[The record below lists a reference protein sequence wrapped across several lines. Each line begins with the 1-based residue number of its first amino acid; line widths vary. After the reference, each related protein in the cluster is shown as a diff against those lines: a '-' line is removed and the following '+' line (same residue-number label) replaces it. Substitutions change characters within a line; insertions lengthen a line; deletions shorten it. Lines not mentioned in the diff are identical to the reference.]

1 MLLRSVKNKP
11 NVLIVQKASCLD
23 LKYSATK
30 DTLTCSIR
38 KMMNKYRTSASPLL
52 EPSPEMIDE
61 SNRKEQAVLERW
73 DMQEEILFEV
83 REEETSSTFQNL
95 FSYQSDESPRPFS
108 SFEDETAPESAED
121 PVIIRDGTP
130 YNHNGRHFLSSA
142 VVSNDTVC
150 HFSLPSTS
158 NCDSE
163 LMPGLSHPQ
172 HQGSEEQ
179 VLPKISSTADENS
192 SEFSQTGSRAKM
204 LVNLFIREMSAW
216 SEPPPRVS
224 VSSESGFDEDVF
236 AELNGKS
243 NEKRCWGKGRADFK
257 RLRIS
262 SDPEYV
268 KRRRAF
274 ELRKKY
280 NNEDHFQG
288 IASLDDIT
296 RQLLEVDIVK
306 PLFMFQPTS
315 GE

>member
-1 MLLRSVKNKP
+1 
-11 NVLIVQKASCLD
+11 
-23 LKYSATK
+23 
-30 DTLTCSIR
+30 
-38 KMMNKYRTSASPLL
+38 
-52 EPSPEMIDE
+52 
-61 SNRKEQAVLERW
+61 
-73 DMQEEILFEV
+73 
-83 REEETSSTFQNL
+83 
-95 FSYQSDESPRPFS
+95 
-108 SFEDETAPESAED
+108 
-121 PVIIRDGTP
+121 
-130 YNHNGRHFLSSA
+130 
-142 VVSNDTVC
+142 
-150 HFSLPSTS
+150 
-158 NCDSE
+158 
-163 LMPGLSHPQ
+163 
-172 HQGSEEQ
+172 
-179 VLPKISSTADENS
+179 
-192 SEFSQTGSRAKM
+192 
-204 LVNLFIREMSAW
+204 MSAW

-288 IASLDDIT
+288 IASLEDIT

>member
-1 MLLRSVKNKP
+1 M
-11 NVLIVQKASCLD
+11 IVQKASCFGP
-23 LKYSATK
+23 KYNSTK
-30 DTLTCSIR
+30 DTTTSSIG

-52 EPSPEMIDE
+52 EPSVEMIDE
-61 SNRKEQAVLERW
+61 SNRNEQAVLERW
-73 DMQEEILFEV
+73 NMQEEILFEV

-95 FSYQSDESPRPFS
+95 FSYQSDESLFS
-108 SFEDETAPESAED
+108 SFEDETAPETTED

-130 YNHNGRHFLSSA
+130 YNYSGRHLVSS
-142 VVSNDTVC
+142 DTAC

-163 LMPGLSHPQ
+163 LLMPGLSHPQ

-179 VLPKISSTADENS
+179 VVPNISSIEDGNS
-192 SEFSQTGSRAKM
+192 NEFSPTGSRAKM
-204 LVNLFIREMSAW
+204 LVSLFLREMSAW

-224 VSSESGFDEDVF
+224 VSSESDFEEDVF
-236 AELNGKS
+236 VELNGNSK
-243 NEKRCWGKGRADFK
+243 EKRCWGKGRANFK
-257 RLRIS
+257 RLRLS

-274 ELRKKY
+274 ELRKKHD
-280 NNEDHFQG
+280 NEHYFQG
-288 IASLDDIT
+288 IASLDDTT
-296 RQLLEVDIVK
+296 RQLLEVDIFK